1 MRDTSNLSPRMH
13 VHIRAFDDTP
23 SHQFLVE
30 EVFEGCITGT
40 AVTGPL
46 AGEYGEPDVELV
58 LRVLSPDSSGSS
70 QGTAYTLSL
79 VVITKKI
86 IIIRAKWGY
95 RPGRKRHVDTD

>member
-1 MRDTSNLSPRMH
+1 MRDTSNLTPRMH

-46 AGEYGEPDVELV
+46 AGENGEPDIELV

-70 QGTAYTLSL
+70 QGTAYTLNL
-79 VVITKKI
+79 YVITNKI
-86 IIIRAKWGY
+86 TIIRAKRGY
-95 RPGRKRHVDTD
+95 RPGRKRNVDTD

>member
-1 MRDTSNLSPRMH
+1 MQDKSNLTPGMH
-13 VHIRAFDDTP
+13 VLIRAFDDTP

-46 AGEYGEPDVELV
+46 AREYGEPGIELV

-70 QGTAYTLSL
+70 
-79 VVITKKI
+79 
-86 IIIRAKWGY
+86 
-95 RPGRKRHVDTD
+95 

>member
-30 EVFEGCITGT
+30 EVFEGCI
-40 AVTGPL
+40 TGPL

-79 VVITKKI
+79 VVITNKI
-86 IIIRAKWGY
+86 TIIRVKWGY